1 MDFAGII
8 PSFGGF
14 VWTLAAFVVA
24 LSVIVAVHEY
34 GHYIIGRL
42 SGIKAEV
49 FSIGFGPRLWS
60 RIDQHGTR
68 WQISALPFGGYV
80 KFLGDANAASA
91 GADEQAL
98 ARLSPAELRHTMH
111 GAPLWARAATVLAGP
126 AFNFIFSILVFA
138 GIFLWQGIATDRP
151 EIGRL
156 MALPGGS
163 YELQPGDLILSVEG
177 QETPDWTKAMQAVD
191 SLPSKDRMSYLIER
205 SGEKLTATGPAL
217 YPARAAGVS
226 PGTAAFEAGL
236 QAGDVILSIDGTPV
250 YVFSDIQALV
260 KAAEGRAIALEVWR
274 AGQQFKVTL
283 TPKSTDLPTADGGFE
298 TRYLIGLNGSFFFDP
313 VTRQPGPWEALEGAA
328 GQTWAVASSSF
339 SGLVHIVT
347 GAISSCNLRGPLSIA
362 ETSGQVA
369 SQGAMDF
376 IWFLA
381 VLSTAVGFL
390 NLFPIPMLDGGHLV
404 FYAYE
409 WAIGRPL
416 PERALSLLV
425 SAGLIVVLAMTLFGL
440 TNDLLCP

>member
-1 MDFAGII
+1 MDAVGLI

-14 VWTLAAFVVA
+14 LWTLAAFVVA

-42 SGIKAEV
+42 SGIQAEV

-60 RIDQHGTR
+60 RMDRNGTR

-91 GADEQAL
+91 SADERTL
-98 ARLSPAELRHTMH
+98 ARLSPAEIRRTMH
-111 GAPLWARAATVLAGP
+111 GAPLWARTATVLAGP

-138 GIFLWQGIATDRP
+138 GIFLWQGTATDRP
-151 EIGRL
+151 EIGKL
-156 MALPGGS
+156 LEMPGSS
-163 YELQPGDLILSVEG
+163 YDLRPGDLILSVEG
-177 QETPDWTKAMQAVD
+177 FDTPDWTEAMKAVD
-191 SLPSKDRMSYLIER
+191 SLPSKDRMSYVVER
-205 SGEKLTATGPAL
+205 GGEKLTVTGPAL

-226 PGTAAFEAGL
+226 PGTAAYDAGL
-236 QAGDVILSIDGTPV
+236 QAGDVILSIDGAPV
-250 YVFSDIQALV
+250 NVFSDIQAKV
-260 KAAEGRAIALEVWR
+260 KAAAGRPIALKIWR
-274 AGQQFKVTL
+274 SGSQFEVTL
-283 TPKSTDLPTADGGFE
+283 TPKSTDLPKADGSFE

-313 VTRQPGPWEALEGAA
+313 VTRQPGPWEALTGAA
-328 GQTWAVASSSF
+328 GQTWSVVSSSL
-339 SGLVHIVT
+339 SGLSHIVT

-369 SQGAMDF
+369 SQGATDF

-381 VLSTAVGFL
+381 VLSTAVGFM

-404 FYAYE
+404 FYTYE
-409 WAIGRPL
+409 WATGRPL

-425 SAGLIVVLAMTLFGL
+425 SAGLIAVLALTVFGL

>member
-1 MDFAGII
+1 MDAIGLI

-14 VWTLAAFVVA
+14 LWTLAAFVVA

-42 SGIKAEV
+42 SGIQAEV
-49 FSIGFGPRLWS
+49 FSIGFGPRVWS
-60 RIDQHGTR
+60 RVDRHGTR
-68 WQISALPFGGYV
+68 WQIAALPFGGYV

-91 GADEQAL
+91 GADEQTL
-98 ARLSPAELRHTMH
+98 ARLSAAELRRTMH
-111 GAPLWARAATVLAGP
+111 GAPLWARAVTVLAGP

-138 GIFLWQGIATDRP
+138 GIFLWQGVATDRP
-151 EIGRL
+151 EIGQL
-156 MALPGGS
+156 VALPGGS
-163 YELQPGDLILSVEG
+163 HEVQPGDLILAVEG
-177 QETPDWTKAMQAVD
+177 QETPDWTAAMEAVD
-191 SLPSKDRMSYLIER
+191 GLPSKDRMSYLVER
-205 SGEKLTATGPAL
+205 GGEKLTVTGPAL
-217 YPARAAGVS
+217 YPARVAGVS
-226 PGTAAFEAGL
+226 PGTAAYDAGL
-236 QAGDVILSIDGTPV
+236 KADDVILSIDGAPV
-250 YVFSDIQALV
+250 NVFSDIQDKV
-260 KAAEGRAIALEVWR
+260 KSAEGQPITLKIWR
-274 AGQQFKVTL
+274 AGDQFEVKL

-298 TRYLIGLNGSFFFDP
+298 TRYLIGLNGNFFFDP
-313 VTRQPGPWEALEGAA
+313 VTRQLGPWEALKGAS
-328 GQTWAVASSSF
+328 GQTWAVASSSL

-369 SQGAMDF
+369 SQGATDF

-381 VLSTAVGFL
+381 VLSTAVGFM

-404 FYAYE
+404 FYTYE
-409 WAIGRPL
+409 WATGRPL

-425 SAGLIVVLAMTLFGL
+425 SAGLIVVLALTMFGL